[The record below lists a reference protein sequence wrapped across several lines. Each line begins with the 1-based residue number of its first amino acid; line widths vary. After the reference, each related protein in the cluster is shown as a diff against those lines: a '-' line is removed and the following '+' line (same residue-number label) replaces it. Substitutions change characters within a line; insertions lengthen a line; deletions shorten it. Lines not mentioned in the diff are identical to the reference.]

1 MRPAHL
7 REYVIKPTLCTLNLY
22 SSDAEDLLVG
32 IACAE
37 SNCGEFL
44 AQHPSG
50 PALGIYQ
57 CEKASA
63 EEVLSY
69 LLNRRPDVYKKVMA
83 LSLEGMS
90 LEDNLRGNLFFATA
104 VARCFFLR
112 FPESIP
118 TTQEGKAEYW
128 KKYYNTHL
136 GKGTKDGFLRKWKE
150 IEEGVPA

>member
-7 REYVIKPTLCTLNLY
+7 REYVIKPTLCLLNVY
-22 SSDAEDLLVG
+22 SPDAEDLLVG

-44 AQHPSG
+44 AQTLSG

-69 LLNRRPDVYKKVMA
+69 LIKRKPELYKQVM
-83 LSLEGMS
+83 SLATDQLS

-112 FPESIP
+112 FKEEIP
-118 TTQEGKAEYW
+118 KTKEGMAEYW
-128 KKYYNTHL
+128 KKYYNTPL

-150 IEEGVPA
+150 IEEG

>member
-7 REYVIKPTLCTLNLY
+7 RNYIIKPTLSILDTY
-22 SSDAEDLLVG
+22 TPDAEDLLVG

-44 AQHPSG
+44 AQHPNG

-57 CEKASA
+57 CEKNSA
-63 EEVLSY
+63 MEVLSY
-69 LLNRRPDVYKKVMA
+69 LLKRRPGLYKQVMA
-83 LSLEGMS
+83 LAIDGLS

-118 TTQEGKAEYW
+118 ATKEGKAEYW
-128 KKYYNTHL
+128 KKYYNTPL

-150 IEEGVPA
+150 IEEGPAE

>member
-7 REYVIKPTLCTLNLY
+7 RLFVIRPTLMTLNLY

-44 AQHPSG
+44 TQHPNG

-57 CEKASA
+57 CEKDSA
-63 EEVLSY
+63 EDVLSY
-69 LLNRRPDVYKKVMA
+69 LINRRPALYKQVMA
-83 LSLEGMS
+83 LSTQEMS
-90 LEDNLRGNLFFATA
+90 FEDNIRGNLLFATA
-104 VARCFFLR
+104 IARCFFLR
-112 FPESIP
+112 FPEAIP
-118 TTQEGKAEYW
+118 STQEGKAEYW
-128 KKYYNTHL
+128 KKYYNTSL

-150 IEEGVPA
+150 LEEGIIE